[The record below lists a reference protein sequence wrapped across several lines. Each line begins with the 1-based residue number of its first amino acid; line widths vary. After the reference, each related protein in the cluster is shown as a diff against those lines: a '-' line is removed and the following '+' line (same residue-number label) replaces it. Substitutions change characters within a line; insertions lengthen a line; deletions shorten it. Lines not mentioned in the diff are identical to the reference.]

1 MITQPAKLFLPLS
14 VLGAVAAI
22 FYGAFTGDH
31 AGVTM
36 FLGLATV
43 ALFGGIAITFAR
55 QNEFVPARAPSGADA
70 EASAEAPTFRPAP
83 AARVP
88 GGSGW
93 PALAGLGIGLV
104 VLAFILGPHYAIAG
118 VGLGL
123 VGGVGWL
130 GSVANDRTGRS
141 PNLMPLGIPV
151 VGLFAI
157 GSLMFFMSRI
167 LLAVSEQASTFIALA
182 VAVVIMAA
190 ASVVA
195 VRPRVSSRAMLNILL
210 VGGVLMIGGGLV
222 AAAAGTRHIEE
233 HAHEPEEIE
242 VVARS
247 VKFNTEEI
255 HLHAD
260 QETKIK
266 LDNADTAPH
275 NVAIYGNP
283 EFTGRALFQGA
294 VITGGEKITYEL
306 KAPGPGTYFFRCDIH
321 PTTMKGT
328 VIVA

>member
-43 ALFGGIAITFAR
+43 ALFGGIAITLAR

-167 LLAVSEQASTFIALA
+167 LLAVPEQASTFIALA
-182 VAVVIMAA
+182 VAALILAL

-195 VRPRVSSRAMLNILL
+195 LKPDISSRAVMAGLV
-210 VGGVLMIGGGLV
+210 VGGLLMMGGGLV
-222 AAAAGTRHIEE
+222 AAAFGPREVEPHGEHTGRAGVHI
-233 HAHEPEEIE
+233 A
-242 VVARS
+242 ARD
-247 VKFNTEEI
+247 VKFDEEEFE
-255 HLHAD
+255 LHAN
-260 QETKIK
+260 QPAVIEF
-266 LDNADTAPH
+266 DNKEAQPH
-275 NVAIYGNP
+275 NVAIYTGEDFVQP
-283 EFTGRALFQGA
+283 VWQGDVIVGPGRIEYRFT
-294 VITGGEKITYEL
+294 
-306 KAPGPGTYFFRCDIH
+306 APGAGTYYFRCDIH
-321 PTTMKGT
+321 PSMKGK
-328 VIVA
+328 VHVE